1 MEMDLEKLVEMIQ
14 VNTNRNEDAK
24 RKREAY
30 ERGVKAMQETLGK
43 ADV

>member
-14 VNTNRNEDAK
+14 VNTNRNEMARAK
-24 RKREAY
+24 QEMY